1 MSLSNIINEFAVSDV
16 NKSMEFYKNCFGF
29 DIKYT
34 DGTPIVW
41 AQLEKDGKILMLEDY
56 KEVKKEIDNY
66 PQKVNNSNLIK
77 FEYSNNEEIKELY
90 QKFKENKIEFFSDY
104 VETDY
109 GKAEFGIYDLDK
121 NMILVS
127 ALI

>member
-1 MSLSNIINEFAVSDV
+1 MSLSSIINELVVSNV
-16 NKSMEFYKNCFGF
+16 SKSIEFYNKYFEF

-41 AQLEKDGKILMLEDY
+41 AQLEKDGKTLMLEDY

-77 FEYSNNEEIKELY
+77 FEYSNIEDIKELY
-90 QKFKENKIEFFSDY
+90 EKLKDNEIEFFSDY
-104 VETDY
+104 TETDY
-109 GKAEFGIYDLDK
+109 GKAEFGIYDLDR
-121 NMILVS
+121 NMILTS
-127 ALI
+127 ALM